1 MSENS
6 NSLCGCGCSPLFRFL
21 AYDKSYLLGRE
32 KKTKKKK
39 KKKKKK
45 KVKSQ
50 NHNTVPLDSKE
61 TLQTSIQLYYYF
73 TTLKKKHSVYYN

>member
-32 KKTKKKK
+32 KKKKEKEK
-39 KKKKKK
+39 EKEKE
-45 KVKSQ
+45 KSE
-50 NHNTVPLDSKE
+50 K
-61 TLQTSIQLYYYF
+61 
-73 TTLKKKHSVYYN
+73 